1 MIRIKPYMEHPEG
14 KKIRDLYLYMI
25 AKVMPFRPEDIL
37 GTDVIIVEGE
47 EIRAENFIEQSGKRP
62 CSDDEHMDKNQ
73 RFEAD
78 YLIAARTVYRVDQKL
93 YDFIYDEKLDE
104 ENPGKIP
111 KVNQENLH
119 RLLFSR
125 MDYLDQDIKELPK
138 IQGDD
143 AKLLLNLVFRYKAFS
158 RSAYISK
165 LSGYMDV
172 KVCPYC
178 NRSYTVTLSKGKG
191 KSRPQFDHF
200 KSKMKYPYFALSL
213 LNLIP
218 CCGLCNQAKLER
230 ENNILYPYFDEM
242 GTDILFRTQIENG
255 IRYLTGAEQTED
267 EFSVV
272 LEAVNDVDTDI
283 VIRSVQSDQVFH
295 LTELYNEHKDYILKM
310 FSKRY
315 IFNDSYLKM
324 LYQIFGG
331 LFSSEDELKSTLY
344 LMSLNKNEWGK
355 LPLGKLTHDIDSE
368 ISELISK

>member
-1 MIRIKPYMEHPEG
+1 
-14 KKIRDLYLYMI
+14 
-25 AKVMPFRPEDIL
+25 
-37 GTDVIIVEGE
+37 
-47 EIRAENFIEQSGKRP
+47 
-62 CSDDEHMDKNQ
+62 MD
-73 RFEAD
+73 
-78 YLIAARTVYRVDQKL
+78 
-93 YDFIYDEKLDE
+93 
-104 ENPGKIP
+104 
-111 KVNQENLH
+111 
-119 RLLFSR
+119 
-125 MDYLDQDIKELPK
+125 M
-138 IQGDD
+138 
-143 AKLLLNLVFRYKAFS
+143 
-158 RSAYISK
+158 
-165 LSGYMDV
+165 

-178 NRSYTVTLSKGKG
+178 NRSYTVTLSNGKG

-242 GTDILFRTQIENG
+242 GTDILFRNQIENG

-324 LYQIFGG
+324 LYQILCRISDTVVDGVSLPKNTIQEVLCSQNKLAIQH
-331 LFSSEDELKSTLY
+331 LFVWMTKQLVQPPMGPSARPTRRRGPSVL
-344 LMSLNKNEWGK
+344 
-355 LPLGKLTHDIDSE
+355 
-368 ISELISK
+368 